1 MSGAVGGVRDKDKH
15 NLGAIGRGR
24 RAVNG
29 MVRETGS
36 AAVVVVVAWRGTRTG
51 TGTDRVMADS

>member
-1 MSGAVGGVRDKDKH
+1 MRDKDKH

-29 MVRETGS
+29 MVREDGS
-36 AAVVVVVAWRGTRTG
+36 AAVAVVWRGTRTG
-51 TGTDRVMADS
+51 TGTDRVMADG